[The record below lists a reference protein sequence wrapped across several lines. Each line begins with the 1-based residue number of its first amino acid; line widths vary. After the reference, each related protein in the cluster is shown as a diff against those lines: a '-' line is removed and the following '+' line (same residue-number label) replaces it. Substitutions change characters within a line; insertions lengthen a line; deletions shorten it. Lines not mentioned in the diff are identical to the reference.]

1 MSLITIPDHL
11 VGTVISAL
19 AIILGTLIG
28 AFCSWVISS
37 KNTKK
42 SIEEQYRI
50 MKENIKYEEIYKKQ
64 KLCENANMIRL
75 DICTTIFQS
84 IRFLRDNKGCIER
97 QYPIPINK
105 DYSCVVSS
113 LSDKYSLKELSY
125 IYQLYGIIEKLN
137 FDILN
142 CSTCEDSCNFNKI
155 CEGYKSV
162 LVKLYGED
170 FKSILKVDIEK
181 ISYEELYNN
190 KHIKEGYKK
199 VLKRLDHLC
208 FVENLNKSS
217 EKE

>member
-11 VGTVISAL
+11 VGTFISAL

-42 SIEEQYRI
+42 NIEEQYRI
-50 MKENIKYEEIYKKQ
+50 MKENIKYEEIHKKQ

-84 IRFLRDNKGCIER
+84 IRFLKDNKGHSEI
-97 QYPIPINK
+97 QYTIPINK
-105 DYSCVVSS
+105 DYSCIVSS

-125 IYQLYGIIEKLN
+125 IYQFYGIIEKLN
-137 FDILN
+137 YDILN
-142 CSTCEDSCNFNKI
+142 CNTYEDSCNFNKV
-155 CEGYKSV
+155 EQGYKSV
-162 LVKLYGED
+162 VVKLYGEN
-170 FKSILKVDIEK
+170 FKKILEVDVEK
-181 ISYEELYNN
+181 ISYEDLYNN
-190 KHIKEGYKK
+190 KYIKEGYKK
-199 VLKRLDHLC
+199 VLKRLDYLC
-208 FVENLNKSS
+208 FIENLNKSS